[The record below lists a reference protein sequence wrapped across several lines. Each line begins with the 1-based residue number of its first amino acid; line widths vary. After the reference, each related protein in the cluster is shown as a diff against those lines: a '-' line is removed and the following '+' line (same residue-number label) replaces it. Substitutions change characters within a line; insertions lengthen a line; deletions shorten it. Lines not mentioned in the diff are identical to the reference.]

1 MANRSHSRSEPA
13 VSWELE
19 RAPGVLLA
27 NGILS
32 INGEMIGASWSEGGD
47 VATSERGGHR
57 DCSPAKISLG
67 VSARDAPRLERWTGE
82 VARLLDLDQR
92 ELTWLRIEKVDPAL
106 NILVGILLAKEGRPQ
121 PAAS

>member
-1 MANRSHSRSEPA
+1 LD
-13 VSWELE
+13 LE

-32 INGEMIGASWSEGGD
+32 IHGEMIGASWPEGGD

-57 DCSPAKISLG
+57 DCSPVKISLG
-67 VSARDAPRLERWTGE
+67 VSARDVPRLERWTGQ
-82 VARLLDLDQR
+82 VARLLDLDER

-106 NILVGILLAKEGRPQ
+106 NILVAILLAREERAP
-121 PAAS
+121 PTAS

>member
-1 MANRSHSRSEPA
+1 MANRSHSRAEPT

-19 RAPGVLLA
+19 RAPRVLLA

-32 INGEMIGASWSEGGD
+32 INGEMIGTSWPEGGD
-47 VATSERGGHR
+47 LATSERGGHR

-67 VSARDAPRLERWTGE
+67 LSARDAPRLERWTGQ

-106 NILVGILLAKEGRPQ
+106 NMLVGILLAKEEQTQ
-121 PAAS
+121 PPAS